1 MYLIAFPLLLV
12 SFALYNMI
20 LFLLNMPFTDT
31 AASIPLMDDRRMS
44 LTLGDLLVLFSFLLL
59 YLEVLKAARFPGK
72 SVMDHLL
79 AFILL
84 VAMVAELVF
93 VPRAMTPTL
102 LLLAG
107 LSFIDVLTGISLS
120 FAARSRRIR
129 VENPDH
135 ASSA

>member
-20 LFLLNMPFTDT
+20 VFLLNMPLTDT
-31 AASIPLMDDRRMS
+31 AMSIPLIDDRRMP
-44 LTLGDLLVLFSFLLL
+44 LTLGDLLILLSFLLL
-59 YLEVLKAARFPGK
+59 YLEVLKAARVPGK

-84 VAMVAELVF
+84 IAMAAELVL
-93 VPRAMTPTL
+93 VPRAMTQTL

-107 LSFIDVLTGISLS
+107 LSFIDLLTGISLS
-120 FAARSRRIR
+120 FAGRSRRII
-129 VENPDH
+129 VQNPDR
-135 ASSA
+135 APV

>member
-20 LFLLNMPFTDT
+20 VFLLNMPLTDT
-31 AASIPLMDDRRMS
+31 AMSIPLIDDRRMP
-44 LTLGDLLVLFSFLLL
+44 LTLGDLLILLSFLLL
-59 YLEVLKAARFPGK
+59 YLEVLKAARVPGK

-84 VAMVAELVF
+84 IAMVAELVL
-93 VPRAMTPTL
+93 VPRAMTQTL

-107 LSFIDVLTGISLS
+107 LSFIDLLTGISLS
-120 FAARSRRIR
+120 FAGRSRRII
-129 VENPDH
+129 VQNPDR
-135 ASSA
+135 APV